1 MQGGAIMTT
10 LRALVGACFLLGVMG
25 FVVSV
30 PLGLAIVLGIGAAYP
45 EKLIKD
51 RPYQRNDA
59 LAQKKILPRAMN
71 EQIEYKLVAKE
82 K

>member
-1 MQGGAIMTT
+1 MTT

-30 PLGLAIVLGIGAAYP
+30 PLGWAIVLGIGAAYQ
-45 EKLIKD
+45 EKLIKG
-51 RPYQRNDA
+51 RPNQRNDA
-59 LAQKKILPRAMN
+59 LVQKKILPRAIN
-71 EQIEYKLVAKE
+71 EQIKYKLVAKE

>member
-1 MQGGAIMTT
+1 MTI

-30 PLGLAIVLGIGAAYP
+30 PLGWAIVLGIGAAYP
-45 EKLIKD
+45 EKLIKG
-51 RPYQRNDA
+51 RPNQRNDA
-59 LAQKKILPRAMN
+59 LVQKKILPRAIN
-71 EQIEYKLVAKE
+71 EQIKYKLVAKE